1 MIRSSLTKI
10 VVVAAAAMAVT
21 LGVAACGGSSS
32 SSTSAS
38 SGSGG
43 PPTPISFRLSF
54 LAGGDAAPFV
64 VADQK
69 GFYKKNGVDV
79 SIKEASDAT
88 STAKLVATGN
98 DQMGYIYGPPEVLLA
113 GSHGLPITSVYSF
126 YQSDPFGILSLKSSN
141 ITSPTELAGKKV
153 GLTGAPFEQAEF
165 DTMLNTA
172 GVNPDDVDV
181 VNVGFNGLQATR
193 SGQINAN
200 SDLSVNANYLE
211 KKGTPVNFFTFAKY
225 GAPDYPFESIIVNN
239 SFLKDNPDA
248 VKGFN
253 TGTSQGILW
262 AKAHPQEAADMVMK
276 AYPNNDPTQVLY
288 EIESP
293 QGWNDLS
300 FSSLTAEHGL
310 GYQDPAVWKEVA
322 DFMNKN
328 NLVDSPVNPTDFYT
342 NDFIDP
348 NLK

>member
-1 MIRSSLTKI
+1 LIRSSLTKI
-10 VVVAAAAMAVT
+10 VVVAAAAIAVT
-21 LGVAACGGSSS
+21 IGVAACGSSSS
-32 SSTSAS
+32 SSTSGS
-38 SGSGG
+38 SGS
-43 PPTPISFRLSF
+43 PTPISFRLSF

-69 GFYKKNGVDV
+69 GFYTKNGVDV

-88 STAKLVATGN
+88 STSKLVATGN

-126 YQSDPFGILSLKSSN
+126 YQSDPFGILSLKSSG
-141 ITSPTELAGKKV
+141 ITSPTDLAGKKV

-165 DTMLNTA
+165 NTMLNTA
-172 GVNPDDVDV
+172 GVSTDSVDV

-193 SGQINAN
+193 SGQLNAN
-200 SDLSVNANYLE
+200 SDLSVNANYLG

-225 GAPDYPFESIIVNN
+225 GAPDYPFESIIANN
-239 SFLKDNPDA
+239 NFLQDNPDA

-253 TGTSQGILW
+253 TGTSEGILW

-276 AYPNNDPTQVLY
+276 AYPNNDPKQVLY
-288 EIESP
+288 EISSP

-300 FSSLTAEHGL
+300 FSSLTDEHGL
-310 GYQDPAVWKEVA
+310 GYQDPAVWSEVA
-322 DFMNKN
+322 KFLDKN
-328 NLVDSPVNPTDFYT
+328 NLIDKPINPTAFYT
-342 NDFIDP
+342 NDDIDS